1 MTTPPYTLRPATDS
15 DFEFMR
21 RVGHEGL
28 RPYIEPVTGWDEAYH
43 TERFRE
49 KFAPGRQQVVRV
61 EARDAGYLDVVENG
75 DAVTVEGI
83 YLDAPF
89 RNRGVGAAI
98 LRDVL
103 ARAAT
108 AGKPVRLRVLL
119 RNPARRLYERL
130 GFRVTA
136 RTKTH
141 FMMECAA
148 PPEDRGD

>member
-1 MTTPPYTLRPATDS
+1 MIAPPYTLRPAAGA

-28 RPYIEPVTGWDEAYH
+28 RPYIEAVTGWDEAYH

-49 KFAPGRQQVVRV
+49 KFAPGRQQVIQVDG
-61 EARDAGYLDVVENG
+61 RDAGYLDVVENG
-75 DAVTVEGI
+75 EAFTVEGI

-89 RNRGVGAAI
+89 RNRGLGTAI

-103 ARAAT
+103 DRAGR

-136 RTKTH
+136 TTETQ
-141 FMMECAA
+141 FMMEH
-148 PPEDRGD
+148 PVPGNPGR